1 MSFCLC
7 LSTQLLMEIKKV
19 NFTVNNTQIYFDAN
33 GDPSLG
39 YDIVYWSMAESN
51 QGTRIKTIG
60 EYWPGGAIEIPPDL
74 VSEKVNVTVRSN
86 LHHIFISP
94 SNEQL

>member
-1 MSFCLC
+1 
-7 LSTQLLMEIKKV
+7 MEIKKV

-33 GDPSLG
+33 GDPNFG

-51 QGTRIKTIG
+51 QGTHIKTIG
-60 EYWPGGAIEIPPDL
+60 KYWPDGEIKIPLDL
-74 VSEKVNVTVRSN
+74 VREMVNVTVRSN

-94 SNEQL
+94 SN